1 MAVKLQMAHTYWPL
15 ARSRLMEDSM
25 LAWRACSR
33 SGDREEAGGQDGT
46 KEQELEIGPTNK
58 IRNRKS
64 RGLNDTRCVVSYQ
77 DLFRIRSMSS
87 FHRNDNI
94 STHFD

>member
-1 MAVKLQMAHTYWPL
+1 
-15 ARSRLMEDSM
+15 M

-77 DLFRIRSMSS
+77 DLFSCRCIR
-87 FHRNDNI
+87 DYINI
-94 STHFD
+94 NILSTAWRCPTDKFQREALDR